1 MMFRKGKTERSVFS
15 LTDDDTIGT
24 LAFGAMD
31 ETFDDVLSHRSAAEL
46 STGTYVGNIAS
57 RRARRIGMLLLACVF
72 SVFVF
77 RVGQWQIVEGATYRA
92 IADNNRTRTKVVIP
106 NRGVILDR
114 NGEILAWNTPK
125 FHLVV
130 SVAHVPTD
138 QLLRAKYF
146 ADLGTQFSVS
156 IKDFEERYRH
166 AGKDTTILLA
176 DDVPYTTALAYM
188 AEYGDNPN
196 IAVELASIRSYVT
209 STVPTLSHVLGFTGS
224 IPPEDVDAL
233 RLKGYRRFDSIGRQG
248 IEAQYESLLRGT
260 PGIEV
265 IEVDSEGFTI
275 RTLKKTDAMQGENL
289 SLTIDAEF
297 TRAIEAILS
306 SYLASAEVQRAA
318 AVVSDPNTGEI
329 LAMLSYPSYDV
340 NMFARGITQ
349 EEYTTLLE
357 NVDAPLFPRATQG
370 EYPAG
375 STMKPVYA
383 AAALMEGMITP
394 STSFFS
400 TGGLWLGSRFF
411 PDWRAAGHG
420 STNVYHAIAD
430 SVNTFFYIIGGGN
443 ETFEGLGIERLMR
456 YASMFGLGSPS
467 GIDLPNESDGFLPSK
482 EWKLSAKGEPWY
494 IGDTYNVSI
503 GQGDLLVTPLQM
515 NRTTATFANWGT
527 MMSPHMTTGQI
538 SGGSRIVPEDTATVV
553 RDAMRATVTYGSATI
568 MNELSEAVAG
578 KTGTAQWATGKAEH
592 TWFTGFGPFD
602 APEIAVTVIVEQAG
616 NAYYTTPIAKEIFAW
631 WFANRPRTD
640 EESQP

>member
-1 MMFRKGKTERSVFS
+1 MFRRQKKERTVFP
-15 LTDDDTIGT
+15 LADDDAIGT

-31 ETFDDVLSHRSAAEL
+31 ETFDDVLAQRSTSEL
-46 STGTYVGNIAS
+46 STGSYVGNIVSA
-57 RRARRIGMLLLACVF
+57 RAKKIGLYLLVVTFSIFLVRI
-72 SVFVF
+72 
-77 RVGQWQIVEGATYRA
+77 GQWQIVEGKVYRA

-106 NRGVILDR
+106 NRGVITDR
-114 NGEILAWNTPK
+114 RGETLAWNTPR

-130 SVAHVPTD
+130 SVADIPTD

-146 ADLGTQFSVS
+146 AELGAQFTVSVNE
-156 IKDFEERYRH
+156 FESRYLAAQH
-166 AGKDTTILLA
+166 DATVLLA
-176 DDVPYTTALAYM
+176 DDVPYLQALAYL
-188 AEYGDNPN
+188 ATHEEHPGLT
-196 IAVELASIRSYVT
+196 VELASTRSYAT
-209 STVPTLSHVLGFTGS
+209 TWMPTLSHVLGFTGS
-224 IPPEDVDAL
+224 IPPDDVETL
-233 RLKGYRRFDSIGRQG
+233 RAEGYRRFDSIGRQG
-248 IEAQYESLLRGT
+248 IEAEYERVLRGT
-260 PGIEV
+260 PGVEIV
-265 IEVDSEGFTI
+265 EVDAEGVPL
-275 RTLKKTDAMQGENL
+275 RTLKKTDAVQGENV

-297 TRAIEAILS
+297 TRAIEAILNTS
-306 SYLASAEVQRAA
+306 LENAEIKRAA
-318 AVVSDPNTGEI
+318 AVVTNPNTGEI

-349 EEYTTLLE
+349 EEYSALLE
-357 NVDAPLFPRATQG
+357 NPDAPLFPRATQG

-383 AAALMEGMITP
+383 AAALMEGIITP
-394 STSFFS
+394 STSFLS

-411 PDWRAAGHG
+411 PDWRSAGHG

-443 ETFEGLGIERLMR
+443 EAFEGLGIERLMR
-456 YASMFGLGSPS
+456 YANLFGLGEPS
-467 GIDLPNESDGFLPSK
+467 GVDLPNEAVGFLPSK

-527 MMSPHMTTGQI
+527 MMTPHLALNQTS
-538 SGGSRIVPEDTATVV
+538 SGERIMPEDIANVI
-553 RDAMRATVTYGSATI
+553 RDAMRATITYGSATI
-568 MNELSEAVAG
+568 MQDLAEPVAG

-592 TWFTGFGPFD
+592 TWFTGFGPF
-602 APEIAVTVIVEQAG
+602 AKPEIAVTVIVEQAG

-631 WFANRPRTD
+631 WFANRSRG
-640 EESQP
+640 E